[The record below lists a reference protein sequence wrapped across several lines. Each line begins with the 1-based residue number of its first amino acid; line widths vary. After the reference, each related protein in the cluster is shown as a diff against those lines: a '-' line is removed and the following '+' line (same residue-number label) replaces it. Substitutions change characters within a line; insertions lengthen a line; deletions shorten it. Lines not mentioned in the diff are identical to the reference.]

1 MTIIKVDS
9 HEDGGHDNQRINGM
23 SSDTF
28 PIPEGW
34 ALIPEYIGA
43 PESLENY
50 PFGEITVED
59 RDGVPT
65 VTSWTPLPIP
75 EPEGPEEPEK
85 TYTSE
90 DLFAAFLGL
99 EVPGNAGGGDLNT

>member
-34 ALIPEYIGA
+34 ALIPEHIGT
-43 PESLENY
+43 PESLENF

-65 VTSWTPLPIP
+65 VTGWTPLPIP
-75 EPEGPEEPEK
+75 EPERPEEPEK

-90 DLFAAFLGL
+90 DLFAALLGL
-99 EVPGNAGGGDLNT
+99 EVPGNAGGGAT